1 MKILLSDDDDV
12 EDDNDSDDDDDDD
25 GDDHGDDGDSG
36 GGGGGEDKDDDGSEE
51 GTGYFSVETAIRR
64 KKPPSESDME
74 LDLSMNKQPQSES
87 DKDMNLEPLNIS
99 STQTHSESETD
110 LVDEGNLQPMTSK
123 KRKRIDEASSLHE
136 PQLKQQKTGSDHELI
151 SKRKEG
157 SFEVRQT
164 KTKCCQEPKIK
175 VSHYHYETHPTKIQ
189 ILILKAYKKIFSDI
203 KTWKENFTLQR
214 EATEDDLQI
223 KNEMATKRKQV
234 RTALEL
240 LNL

>member
-1 MKILLSDDDDV
+1 
-12 EDDNDSDDDDDDD
+12 
-25 GDDHGDDGDSG
+25 
-36 GGGGGEDKDDDGSEE
+36 
-51 GTGYFSVETAIRR
+51 
-64 KKPPSESDME
+64 ME
-74 LDLSMNKQPQSES
+74 LDLNMNTQPQSES

-136 PQLKQQKTGSDHELI
+136 PQPKQQKTGSDIELI

-175 VSHYHYETHPTKIQ
+175 VSHQ
-189 ILILKAYKKIFSDI
+189 
-203 KTWKENFTLQR
+203 TL
-214 EATEDDLQI
+214 
-223 KNEMATKRKQV
+223 
-234 RTALEL
+234 
-240 LNL
+240 